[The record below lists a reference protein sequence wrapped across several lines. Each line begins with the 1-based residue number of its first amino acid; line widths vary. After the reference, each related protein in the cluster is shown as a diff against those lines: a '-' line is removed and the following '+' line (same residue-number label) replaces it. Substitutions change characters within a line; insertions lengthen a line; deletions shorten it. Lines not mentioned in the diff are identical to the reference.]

1 MFKLNSLGCVD
12 CRTTLFAFSS
22 LKFIPRYEG
31 NKYLQNM
38 KYPIYSSSFVLAL
51 HLNTS
56 KEGEKDK
63 QYCPLHA
70 LYNFEIDRLESNTK

>member
-1 MFKLNSLGCVD
+1 MFKLKSLGCVD
-12 CRTTLFAFSS
+12 CRNS
-22 LKFIPRYEG
+22 LFIPRYEG
-31 NKYLQNM
+31 KKYLQNVT
-38 KYPIYSSSFVLAL
+38 YPIYSSCFVLAL

-70 LYNFEIDRLESNTK
+70 LYSFEIDRLESNTS